1 MFYSP
6 FSVLHPLYLFVFLLS
21 FPPSLCPYL
30 SLSFY
35 FSLSLSLSQFVS
47 RCSHVAWGVWCNE
60 SENQYPSTG
69 KYRPRLATARAPP
82 RKSRSL
88 FRERTE
94 RSPFPP
100 DAVAT
105 SGPPQDRLNL
115 APPISAR
122 LPPLCLPPF
131 SSSTSAS
138 YDHFDFFPPG
148 VFLVICFLLFLV
160 NDIILLPRAA
170 SVNDS
175 FSHFRSSF

>member
-6 FSVLHPLYLFVFLLS
+6 FSVLHPLLLFFFSFLS
-21 FPPSLCPYL
+21 F
-30 SLSFY
+30 SLSFSLI
-35 FSLSLSLSQFVS
+35 FSVSFARSLSLSVRLFVL
-47 RCSHVAWGVWCNE
+47 RCFRAAWGVWCNE

-100 DAVAT
+100 DTVET
-105 SGPPQDRLNL
+105 TGPPQDRLNL
-115 APPISAR
+115 APPLSAR

-131 SSSTSAS
+131 SSSTSVS
-138 YDHFDFFPPG
+138 YDLFDFFPPG
-148 VFLVICFLLFLV
+148 VSRR
-160 NDIILLPRAA
+160 LLPSLPRQRHH
-170 SVNDS
+170 SLT
-175 FSHFRSSF
+175 SHSIR